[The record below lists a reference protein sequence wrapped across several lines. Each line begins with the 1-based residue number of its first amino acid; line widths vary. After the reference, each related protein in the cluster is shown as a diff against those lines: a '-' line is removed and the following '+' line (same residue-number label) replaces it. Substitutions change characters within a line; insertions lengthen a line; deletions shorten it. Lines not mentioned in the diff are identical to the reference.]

1 MTPAGLEPRREERV
15 GDDRLDAQRHQV
27 RIELAE
33 RLEKQIN
40 LPAWLSAQ
48 GFHLSHIQP
57 DPTKLAFQDRHGET
71 IRLTNDLAA
80 QRWTFETTREPIVR
94 GTVVDLM
101 IRRDG
106 LDFAACVERM
116 AACLDPANRNRE
128 PTAYREA
135 TADAVIGR
143 AVERHVATMQAERG
157 AERSL
162 EPLGVQRGT
171 FDTWRFGPASA
182 VLEDPKGLGH
192 SRFRPSDRAIVVVER
207 PIDAVAYECAHGKQ
221 QCAYIYVGDNPSD
234 ETKRKLAHVL
244 ADAPGEIAVVAAVG
258 RDRRGAALAGE
269 IAELAGRR
277 QVERRAP
284 EVGCRWFDQMQIE
297 QRHRDSLARL
307 HRRPDPALEAVRH
320 QMARALDVGVD
331 QAAIR
336 TAIVSRRARG
346 LDR

>member
-1 MTPAGLEPRREERV
+1 MNAPGVEHGREEI
-15 GDDRLDAQRHQV
+15 GGGDRLDAQRHQV
-27 RIELAE
+27 RIQLAE

-48 GFHLSHIQP
+48 GFHLSHIQS
-57 DPTKLAFQDRHGET
+57 DPTKLAFEDRQGET
-71 IRLTNDLAA
+71 IRLTKDLAA
-80 QRWTFETTREPIVR
+80 QRWTFETTREPIAR
-94 GTVVDLM
+94 GTAVDLM

-106 LDFAACVERM
+106 LDFANCVERM

-135 TADAVIGR
+135 AAGVVLGR
-143 AVERHVATMQAERG
+143 AVNRHVATMQAERD

-162 EPLGVQRGT
+162 EALGVQRGT
-171 FDTWRFGPASA
+171 FDEWRFGPASA
-182 VLEDPKGLGH
+182 ALEDFKVLGH
-192 SRFRPSDRAIVVVER
+192 SRYRPSDRALIIVER
-207 PIDAVAYECAHGKQ
+207 PIDAVAYERAHGHQ

-244 ADAPGEIAVVAAVG
+244 ADAPGELAVVAAVG
-258 RDRRGAALAGE
+258 RDRRGASLAEE
-269 IAELAGRR
+269 IAELAGHR

-284 EVGCRWFDQMQIE
+284 EIGSRWADQMQIE
-297 QRHRDSLARL
+297 QRHRDSLQRL

-320 QMARALDVGVD
+320 QIARALDAGVD

-336 TAIVSRRARG
+336 TAIVSRRRG
-346 LDR
+346 LNR